1 MPDRH
6 PFAIVLVAGIAAL
19 ALGTA
24 QAPLWDEDEPRFA
37 VIARTMVETGDWVVP
52 VFNGTL
58 AVDKPVLMHWAMAA
72 SMSVFGVNEFASR
85 LPSMI
90 AALATALALLRLGT
104 RLFNPTTGV
113 VAALAWLGSLLAGI
127 EAHAATPD
135 AILTA
140 LCTWATVLAA
150 EVLLTAQKGD
160 IPRFQAASPG
170 AAPSPRKRG
179 MSPFFL
185 PRLSVA
191 RAVGIGLLL
200 GLAVVCKGPIGFVG
214 PLAVLVPWAW
224 WVAVDR
230 RLAELPTG
238 PWLRRIAA
246 VAFPAVIDVIRSL
259 RPVVLTAGM
268 LLAAAPWY
276 VAVWQRTDGAWI
288 EGFFF
293 VHNVGRFMAPME
305 KHSGGVLFHPLTML
319 VLFYPWSCFLPL
331 AVVLA
336 AWRTWKRTV
345 PVATVHALGLALVWL
360 GVWVGGFSAAAT
372 KLPNYILPAYPAAA
386 LVVAIVAVEAARR
399 AATGGNWPH
408 PRWAATGTLSL
419 AFGGVATIAT
429 IVVAAR
435 YGLPGAEPAAAV
447 GLVPLVGAGACWW
460 LATRNRPEAALACFT
475 GTALLYT
482 ALAVGPAAG
491 QIAKANA
498 IPSFVSGLKADG
510 DVAARLGTFM
520 IASPNVVFYAGGHV
534 NQIVQD
540 DADAAARFLAS
551 GPDAVLLV
559 PADRLARVEAVLPAG
574 YGELGRTRPMFRA
587 DDVVAIGRV
596 APADRTAQGHRT
608 TGGGEMA
615 R

>member
-1 MPDRH
+1 MPDRR
-6 PFAIVLVAGIAAL
+6 PLAIVLAAGIAAL

-24 QAPLWDEDEPRFA
+24 RAPLWDEDEPRFA

-72 SMSVFGVNEFASR
+72 CMSVFGVNEFACR

-140 LCTWATVLAA
+140 LCTWATVLVA
-150 EVLLTAQKGD
+150 EVMLGSAG
-160 IPRFQAASPG
+160 G
-170 AAPSPRKRG
+170 RG
-179 MSPFFL
+179 NDTL

-191 RAVGIGLLL
+191 RAGGIGLLL

-214 PLAVLVPWAW
+214 PLAVIVPWAW

-230 RLAELPTG
+230 RWAELPAG
-238 PWLRRIAA
+238 PWLRR
-246 VAFPAVIDVIRSL
+246 VATAGFPAVIDVARSL
-259 RPVVLTAGM
+259 RPIVLTAAA

-305 KHSGGVLFHPLTML
+305 QHSGGVLFHPLTML

-345 PVATVHALGLALVWL
+345 PVATVHALGLGLAWL

-372 KLPNYILPAYPAAA
+372 KLPNYVLPAYPAAA
-386 LVVAIVAVEAARR
+386 LLVAVVAVEAARR
-399 AATGGNWPH
+399 AAASGRWPH
-408 PRWAATGTLSL
+408 PRWAATGTLAL

-429 IVVAAR
+429 VIIAAR
-435 YGLPGAEPAAAV
+435 YGLPGAEPAAIV
-447 GLVPLVGAGACWW
+447 GVVPLVGAVGCWW
-460 LATRNRPEAALACFT
+460 LATRHRPEAALAWFT
-475 GTALLYT
+475 GTALAYT

-491 QIAKANA
+491 QIASANS
-498 IPSFVSGLKADG
+498 IPSFVSGLRADG
-510 DVAARLGTFM
+510 AAARVGTYM
-520 IASPNVVFYAGGHV
+520 IASPNVVFYATGHV
-534 NQIVQD
+534 NQIVRD
-540 DADAAARFLAS
+540 DTDAAARFLGS

-559 PADRLARVEAVLPAG
+559 TADRLAAVEAVLPPG

-587 DDVVAIGRV
+587 EDVVAIGRI
-596 APADRTAQGHRT
+596 APADRTA
-608 TGGGEMA
+608 GGGEVA

>member
-1 MPDRH
+1 MFDRR
-6 PFAIVLVAGIAAL
+6 PLAIVLVAGL
-19 ALGTA
+19 ATLTLGTA
-24 QAPLWDEDEPRFA
+24 WAPLWDEDEPRFA

-72 SMSVFGVNEFASR
+72 SMSVFGVNEFACR

-104 RLFNPTTGV
+104 RLFNPATGV

-140 LCTWATVLAA
+140 LCTWATVLVA
-150 EVLLTAQKGD
+150 EVLLTAKKGD
-160 IPRFQAASPG
+160 IPRFRSEGATPGEAAW
-170 AAPSPRKRG
+170 KRG

-185 PRLSVA
+185 PRLGVA
-191 RAVGIGLLL
+191 RALGIGLLL

-230 RLAELPTG
+230 RLAELPAG
-238 PWLRRIAA
+238 PWLRRVAA
-246 VAFPAVIDVIRSL
+246 TAWPAVIDVIRSL
-259 RPVVLTAGM
+259 RPIVLTAGI
-268 LLAAAPWY
+268 LIAAAPWY

-305 KHSGGVLFHPLTML
+305 KHSGGVLFHPLAML

-331 AVVLA
+331 TVVLA
-336 AWRTWKRTV
+336 AWRTWNRTV
-345 PVATVHALGLALVWL
+345 PVATVHALGLALLWL

-386 LVVAIVAVEAARR
+386 LLVAVVAVEAARR
-399 AATGGNWPH
+399 AATAGRWPH
-408 PRWAATGTLSL
+408 PRWAATGTLAL
-419 AFGGVATIAT
+419 AFGGAATIAT
-429 IVVAAR
+429 ILVAAR
-435 YGLPGAEPAAAV
+435 SGLPGAEPAAVV
-447 GLVPLVGAGACWW
+447 GLVPLAGAGACWW
-460 LATRNRPEAALACFT
+460 LATRQRPDAALACFT

-491 QIAKANA
+491 QIATANA
-498 IPSFVSGLKADG
+498 IPAFVSGLKGDG
-510 DVAARLGTFM
+510 DAAARLGTFM
-520 IASPNVVFYAGGHV
+520 IASPNVVFYASGHV

-540 DADAAARFLAS
+540 DAAAAAKFLAS

-559 PADRLARVEAVLPAG
+559 PADKLARVEAVLPDG
-574 YGELGRTRPMFRA
+574 YGELGRSRPMFRTE
-587 DDVVAIGRV
+587 DVVAIGRV
-596 APADRTAQGHRT
+596 APAARTAR
-608 TGGGEMA
+608 GGEVA

>member
-1 MPDRH
+1 
-6 PFAIVLVAGIAAL
+6 
-19 ALGTA
+19 
-24 QAPLWDEDEPRFA
+24 
-37 VIARTMVETGDWVVP
+37 
-52 VFNGTL
+52 
-58 AVDKPVLMHWAMAA
+58 VLMHWAMAA
-72 SMSVFGVNEFASR
+72 CMSVFGVNEFACR

-140 LCTWATVLAA
+140 LCTWATVLVA
-150 EVLLTAQKGD
+150 EVIVGRTAARDPQEGPCIACGD
-160 IPRFQAASPG
+160 DA
-170 AAPSPRKRG
+170 
-179 MSPFFL
+179 L

-191 RAVGIGLLL
+191 RALGIGLLL

-214 PLAVLVPWAW
+214 PLAVIVPWAW
-224 WVAVDR
+224 WVAIDR
-230 RLAELPTG
+230 RLAERPAG
-238 PWLRRIAA
+238 PGLRRIAA
-246 VAFPAVIDVIRSL
+246 AAVPAVMDVIRSL
-259 RPVVLTAGM
+259 RPIVLTAGM
-268 LLAAAPWY
+268 LVAAAPWY

-345 PVATVHALGLALVWL
+345 PVATVHALGLGLVWL

-386 LVVAIVAVEAARR
+386 LLVAVVAVEATRR
-399 AATGGNWPH
+399 AASMGRWPH

-435 YGLPGAEPAAAV
+435 SGLPGAEPAAIV

-460 LATRNRPEAALACFT
+460 FAARRRPEAALACFT
-475 GTALLYT
+475 GTALVYT

-491 QIAKANA
+491 QIATANA
-498 IPSFVSGLKADG
+498 IPSFVSRLEADG
-510 DVAARLGTFM
+510 DPARLGTYM
-520 IASPNVVFYAGGHV
+520 IASPNVVFYAKGHV
-534 NQIVQD
+534 NQIVQED
-540 DADAAARFLAS
+540 TDAAVRFLAS

-559 PADRLARVEAVLPAG
+559 PADRLASIEARLPPG
-574 YGELGRTRPMFRA
+574 CGELGRSRPMFR
-587 DDVVAIGRV
+587 DQDVIAIGRV
-596 APADRTAQGHRT
+596 APADRTARRA
-608 TGGGEMA
+608 EVA

>member
-1 MPDRH
+1 MPDRR
-6 PFAIVLVAGIAAL
+6 PLAIVLAAGIAAL

-24 QAPLWDEDEPRFA
+24 RAPLWDEDEPRFA

-72 SMSVFGVNEFASR
+72 CMSVFGVNEFACR

-140 LCTWATVLAA
+140 LCTWATVLVA
-150 EVLLTAQKGD
+150 EVMLGSAGARGD
-160 IPRFQAASPG
+160 DT
-170 AAPSPRKRG
+170 
-179 MSPFFL
+179 L

-191 RAVGIGLLL
+191 RALGIGLLL

-214 PLAVLVPWAW
+214 PLAVIVPWAW
-224 WVAVDR
+224 WLAVDR
-230 RLAELPTG
+230 RWAELPAG
-238 PWLRRIAA
+238 PWLRRVAA
-246 VAFPAVIDVIRSL
+246 ASFPAVIDVARSL
-259 RPVVLTAGM
+259 RPIVLTAAA

-305 KHSGGVLFHPLTML
+305 QHSGGVLFHPLTML

-345 PVATVHALGLALVWL
+345 PVATVHALGLALAWL

-386 LVVAIVAVEAARR
+386 LLVAVVAVEAARR
-399 AATGGNWPH
+399 AAASGRWPH
-408 PRWAATGTLSL
+408 PRWAATGTLAL

-429 IVVAAR
+429 VIIAAR
-435 YGLPGAEPAAAV
+435 YGLPGAEPAAIVGVVPLIGAV
-447 GLVPLVGAGACWW
+447 GCWW
-460 LATRNRPEAALACFT
+460 LATRHRPEAALAWFT
-475 GTALLYT
+475 GTALVYT

-491 QIAKANA
+491 QIASANA
-498 IPSFVSGLKADG
+498 IPSFVSGLRPDG
-510 DVAARLGTFM
+510 EAARVGTYM
-520 IASPNVVFYAGGHV
+520 IASPNVVFYATGHV
-534 NQIVQD
+534 NQIVRD
-540 DADAAARFLAS
+540 DADAAARFLGS

-559 PADRLARVEAVLPAG
+559 PADRLAAVEAVLPAG
-574 YGELGRTRPMFRA
+574 YGEVGRARPMFR
-587 DDVVAIGRV
+587 DEDVVAIGRV
-596 APADRTAQGHRT
+596 APADRTA
-608 TGGGEMA
+608 GGGEVA

>member
-1 MPDRH
+1 MPDRR
-6 PFAIVLVAGIAAL
+6 PLAIVLAAGIAAL

-24 QAPLWDEDEPRFA
+24 RAPLWDEDEPRFA

-72 SMSVFGVNEFASR
+72 CMSVFGVNEFACR

-104 RLFNPTTGV
+104 RLFNSTTGV

-150 EVLLTAQKGD
+150 EALLGSAGAGGD
-160 IPRFQAASPG
+160 RI
-170 AAPSPRKRG
+170 
-179 MSPFFL
+179 L
-185 PRLSVA
+185 PRLGVA
-191 RAVGIGLLL
+191 RAFGIGLLL

-214 PLAVLVPWAW
+214 PLAVIVPWAW

-230 RLAELPTG
+230 RWAELPAG
-238 PWLRRIAA
+238 PWLRR
-246 VAFPAVIDVIRSL
+246 VATAGVPALIDVARSL
-259 RPVVLTAGM
+259 RPIVLTAAAV
-268 LLAAAPWY
+268 LAAAPWY

-305 KHSGGVLFHPLTML
+305 QHSGGVLFHPLTML

-345 PVATVHALGLALVWL
+345 PVATVHALGLGLAWL

-386 LVVAIVAVEAARR
+386 LLVAVVAVEAARR
-399 AATGGNWPH
+399 AAASGRWPH
-408 PRWAATGTLSL
+408 PRWAATGTLAL

-429 IVVAAR
+429 VIIAAR
-435 YGLPGAEPAAAV
+435 YGLPGAEPAAIVGVVPLIGAV
-447 GLVPLVGAGACWW
+447 GCWW
-460 LATRNRPEAALACFT
+460 LATRHRPEAALAWFT
-475 GTALLYT
+475 GTALVYT

-491 QIAKANA
+491 QIASANA
-498 IPSFVSGLKADG
+498 IPSFVSGLRADG
-510 DVAARLGTFM
+510 EAARVGTYM
-520 IASPNVVFYAGGHV
+520 IASPNVVFYATGHV
-534 NQIVQD
+534 NQIVRD
-540 DADAAARFLAS
+540 DAAAAARFLGS

-559 PADRLARVEAVLPAG
+559 TADRLAAVEAVLPPG
-574 YGELGRTRPMFRA
+574 FGEVGRTRPMFR
-587 DDVVAIGRV
+587 DEDVVAIGRV
-596 APADRTAQGHRT
+596 APADRTA
-608 TGGGEMA
+608 GGGEVA